1 MNQIR
6 GIVIATLLAV
16 WCFPAV
22 GAAKTPAPRAP
33 WAAEAA
39 AVSNTRAA
47 VAATDPSEA
56 TGLAAREARAKE
68 LQDFRGGS
76 GVYVYIGSGALTI
89 ALIVVLLVL
98 LV

>member
-16 WCFPAV
+16 WCFPAAGV
-22 GAAKTPAPRAP
+22 AKTPAAPAP
-33 WAAEAA
+33 WPAPAA

-47 VAATDPSEA
+47 VATDAPGPTS
-56 TGLAAREARAKE
+56 LAAREAQSRE

-76 GVYVYIGSGALTI
+76 GVYVYIGSGALTV
-89 ALIVVLLVL
+89 ALIVLLIVLLV
-98 LV
+98 